1 MIIDL
6 EEMDP
11 QKIQLTIS
19 TSFISLKDVDEE
31 EEHVMLSKSDNINF
45 TLYNNANKVVDE
57 LFESLFSR
65 YQDNLETSVRGSGF
79 IFDSV
84 QLMIANFI
92 K

>member
-1 MIIDL
+1 
-6 EEMDP
+6 
-11 QKIQLTIS
+11 
-19 TSFISLKDVDEE
+19 
-31 EEHVMLSKSDNINF
+31 MLSKSDNINF

>member
-1 MIIDL
+1 
-6 EEMDP
+6 
-11 QKIQLTIS
+11 
-19 TSFISLKDVDEE
+19 
-31 EEHVMLSKSDNINF
+31 MLSKSDNINF
-45 TLYNNANKVVDE
+45 TLYNNAHKVVDG